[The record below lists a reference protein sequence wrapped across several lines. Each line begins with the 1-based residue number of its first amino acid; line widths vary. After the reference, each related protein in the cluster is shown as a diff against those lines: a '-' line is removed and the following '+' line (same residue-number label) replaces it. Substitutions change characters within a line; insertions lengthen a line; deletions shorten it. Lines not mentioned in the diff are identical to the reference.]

1 MRYVIIKRWL
11 LIIVTGLILV
21 CNISFAEET
30 IFHVKG
36 RIVLKSGEPV
46 TGQMIQ
52 VLLRDEDG
60 NFKYKLA
67 EVKGEDGETYY
78 KFVPGYGD
86 TDDEGRFDIE
96 VDRSYIE
103 QRPIKIGLKHQPQIL
118 GQEGTMLKND
128 LGAVLVVEVSDN
140 TKVIDLEEILGPIQ
154 FEYK

>member
-1 MRYVIIKRWL
+1 MQYVFIKRWL

-30 IFHVKG
+30 VFHVRG

-60 NFKYKLA
+60 SFKYKLA
-67 EVKGEDGETYY
+67 EVKDKDGETYY
-78 KFVPGYGD
+78 LFVPGYGD

-128 LGAVLVVEVSDN
+128 LGAVIVVEVSDN
-140 TKVIDLEEILGPIQ
+140 AKVIDLEEIFGPIQ